1 MIRNKPIFL
10 SVLCFFGLLAWVA
23 TPIAAVAQEHGDAH
37 VAETHEEVHS
47 EDSEHAHEGEQA
59 HAEEHAHADGHHEGE
74 HGHEEHGHG
83 DHPPEVP
90 DLLMML
96 STRVSPDSP
105 LQYWLSGPGR
115 VMINCAVI
123 TLLLMWLAKK
133 LTGNLEL
140 IPKRRGQSLIELY
153 VETVDNFITEI
164 LGKEIGRKYLPF
176 LGTLGIYI
184 WFMNLAALVP
194 GFMSPTTYLQ
204 QTFALSLCVFVYV
217 QYSAVK
223 YNGVGGFIYHLMGS
237 PVGVAMWIMMPLFLI
252 LHVLGELIKPVS
264 LALRLRGNILGEHIL
279 LGVFAGM
286 GVMILQYMLNSI
298 GIPTEYLFF
307 GIPIHGLLLPIALI
321 GSTIQALVFMTLSA
335 IYILLVLPHD
345 DHDHDHDHAGRVEAG
360 AH

>member
-1 MIRNKPIFL
+1 
-10 SVLCFFGLLAWVA
+10 
-23 TPIAAVAQEHGDAH
+23 
-37 VAETHEEVHS
+37 
-47 EDSEHAHEGEQA
+47 
-59 HAEEHAHADGHHEGE
+59 
-74 HGHEEHGHG
+74 
-83 DHPPEVP
+83 
-90 DLLMML
+90 
-96 STRVSPDSP
+96 
-105 LQYWLSGPGR
+105 
-115 VMINCAVI
+115 
-123 TLLLMWLAKK
+123 
-133 LTGNLEL
+133 
-140 IPKRRGQSLIELY
+140 
-153 VETVDNFITEI
+153 
-164 LGKEIGRKYLPF
+164 
-176 LGTLGIYI
+176 
-184 WFMNLAALVP
+184 
-194 GFMSPTTYLQ
+194 
-204 QTFALSLCVFVYV
+204 ALSLCVFVYV

-286 GVMILQYMLNSI
+286 GVMILQSI
-298 GIPTEYLFF
+298 LGGMNVPL

>member
-1 MIRNKPIFL
+1 MKIHSKKILIF
-10 SVLCFFGLLAWVA
+10 VLCVWGLMAWAVGA
-23 TPIAAVAQEHGDAH
+23 PPAVAEENHGSAP
-37 VAETHEEVHS
+37 VEETHSSDAGHEESEGHEEAHS
-47 EDSEHAHEGEQA
+47 HGEAHPD
-59 HAEEHAHADGHHEGE
+59 DGHM

-90 DLLMML
+90 DFLMML
-96 STRVSPDSP
+96 STTVDHESP

-115 VMINCAVI
+115 VIINCVI
-123 TLLLMWLAKK
+123 ITCFLMFLAKK
-133 LTGNLEL
+133 LTRNLQK
-140 IPKRRGQSLIELY
+140 IPTRGQSLIEFY
-153 VETVDNFITEI
+153 VEATDNFVCEI
-164 LGKEIGRKYLPF
+164 LGKELGRKYLPF

-194 GFMSPTTYLQ
+194 GLMSPTTYLQ

-217 QYSAVK
+217 QYTAVK
-223 YNGVGGFIYHLMGS
+223 FNGVFGYLFHLMGS
-237 PVGVAMWIMMPLFLI
+237 PEGVVMWLMTPLFLV

-286 GVMILQYMLNSI
+286 GVTILQSMLSGL
-298 GIPTEYLFF
+298 GIQHVWF

-321 GSTIQALVFMTLSA
+321 GSTVQALVFMTLSA

-345 DHDHDHDHAGRVEAG
+345 DHEEDHAAAAA

>member
-1 MIRNKPIFL
+1 
-10 SVLCFFGLLAWVA
+10 
-23 TPIAAVAQEHGDAH
+23 
-37 VAETHEEVHS
+37 
-47 EDSEHAHEGEQA
+47 
-59 HAEEHAHADGHHEGE
+59 
-74 HGHEEHGHG
+74 
-83 DHPPEVP
+83 
-90 DLLMML
+90 
-96 STRVSPDSP
+96 
-105 LQYWLSGPGR
+105 
-115 VMINCAVI
+115 MINCAVI

-133 LTGNLEL
+133 LAGNLEI
-140 IPKRRGQSLIELY
+140 IPKRRGQGLIELY
-153 VETVDNFITEI
+153 VQTVDNFICEI

-204 QTFALSLCVFVYV
+204 QTFALSLCVFFYV
-217 QYSAVK
+217 QYTAIK

-252 LHVLGELIKPVS
+252 LHILGELIKPVS

-279 LGVFAGM
+279 LGVFAGL
-286 GVMILQYMLNSI
+286 GVTILQALVSTI
-298 GIPTEYLFF
+298 GIESVPF

-321 GSTIQALVFMTLSA
+321 EATIQALVFMTLSA

-345 DHDHDHDHAGRVEAG
+345 DHDHEEDHAGRVEAG